1 MPDTL
6 RADTSLTLA
15 ASDQDPV
22 FKGVCD
28 LLQPFN
34 RQGIPLRTDTIIMAD
49 LEIDSVAIFDL
60 IMEVEDAYE
69 VTFPMEMISEIKT
82 IGNLVQT
89 IHVASA

>member
-6 RADTSLTLA
+6 RADASLTLA

-22 FKGVCD
+22 FKSVCE

-34 RQGIPLRTDTIIMAD
+34 QQGIPLRTDTIIMGD